1 MGVGGRGLLKPLR
14 IGLWAFTILAGGA
27 LTWAGSRSLR
37 LPYFEIAEVIVE
49 GNLQLSAQEIVAD
62 LALPPHAGLLTVDL
76 RALSVRLLRNPWI
89 KEATLRRRLPRSL
102 VIRIVERAPEMV
114 LIGDKAYLLSADGV
128 ILSELEEAVSQ
139 KLQAISLP
147 VLRVPTDQRYGKGE
161 VVLKPEV
168 VRGLTVWRDFQLH
181 NALPGEWAQEIILA
195 KDGSYTVNLGPEMP
209 FIRLKAEDMVGQLE
223 RLKRVLAFTKEG
235 LSRYESVDLRF
246 GEKVIVRPKG
256 GRGGQGV

>member
-1 MGVGGRGLLKPLR
+1 MGVQGLLKPLR
-14 IGLWAFTILAGGA
+14 VGILVVVVLAGGA
-27 LTWAGSRSLR
+27 LTLAGSRAFLR

-62 LALPPHAGLLTVDL
+62 LELPPGAGLLTVDL
-76 RALSVRLLRNPWI
+76 GALNQRLLRNPWI
-89 KEATLRRRLPRSL
+89 KEASVRKRLPRSL
-102 VIRIVERAPEMV
+102 VVRIVERAPEVV

-128 ILSELEEAVSQ
+128 ILSELEEAVSRQ
-139 KLQAISLP
+139 LSAVSFP
-147 VLRVPTDQRYGKGE
+147 VLRIPADRRYVKGE
-161 VVLKPEV
+161 VVLPPEV

-181 NALPGEWAQEIILA
+181 NALPGERAQEIILA

-209 FIRLKAEDMVGQLE
+209 FIHLKAEDMEGQLE
-223 RLKRVLAFTKEG
+223 RLNRVLAFTKES